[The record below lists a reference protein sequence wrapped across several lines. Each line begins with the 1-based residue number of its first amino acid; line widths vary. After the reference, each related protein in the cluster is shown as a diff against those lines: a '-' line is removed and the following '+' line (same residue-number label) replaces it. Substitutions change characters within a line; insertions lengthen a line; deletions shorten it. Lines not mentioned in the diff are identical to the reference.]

1 MWVFEW
7 PLGWFK
13 KASAIDISGTPTTIL
28 SVTKYSRQVTK
39 SKYQDQITKT
49 KLKTPISET
58 KYGN

>member
-28 SVTKYSRQVTK
+28 SVTR
-39 SKYQDQITKT
+39 YQDQITKT
-49 KLKTPISET
+49 KLQTPISET